1 MKNKHYFRFEF
12 DVEVVFKGRIKCT
25 KSELLD
31 QFQKSFI
38 DFNQMA
44 RELQKSTE
52 DNNSSL
58 NQVNFRI
65 IKPNSILKGEDNAFL
80 EGLDRPLYCMLYVI
94 QCCSSFSDAV
104 VTKLLN
110 MNEIA
115 FPDLSKMIRVML
127 SIPPSTGWIER
138 AYNVLENMSEEVEPV
153 RSWITEAPI
162 FF

>member
-1 MKNKHYFRFEF
+1 MSSLYMKNKHYFRFEF

-31 QFQKSFI
+31 QFQKSFT
-38 DFNQMA
+38 DFNRMA

-104 VTKLLN
+104 VTKTSQY
-110 MNEIA
+110 E
-115 FPDLSKMIRVML
+115 
-127 SIPPSTGWIER
+127 
-138 AYNVLENMSEEVEPV
+138 
-153 RSWITEAPI
+153 
-162 FF
+162 

>member
-1 MKNKHYFRFEF
+1 MLFLVQNIELFFVTLKKHILEALIMSSLYMRNKHFRFDF

-31 QFQKSFI
+31 QFQKSFT
-38 DFNQMA
+38 DFNRMA

-58 NQVNFRI
+58 NQLNFRI

-104 VTKLLN
+104 VTKTSQY
-110 MNEIA
+110 E
-115 FPDLSKMIRVML
+115 
-127 SIPPSTGWIER
+127 
-138 AYNVLENMSEEVEPV
+138 
-153 RSWITEAPI
+153 
-162 FF
+162 

>member
-1 MKNKHYFRFEF
+1 MSSLYMKNKHYFRFEF

-31 QFQKSFI
+31 QFQKSFT
-38 DFNQMA
+38 DFNRMA

-58 NQVNFRI
+58 NQLNFRI

-80 EGLDRPLYCMLYVI
+80 KGLDRLLYCMLYAI

-104 VTKLLN
+104 VAN
-110 MNEIA
+110 ISQYE
-115 FPDLSKMIRVML
+115 
-127 SIPPSTGWIER
+127 
-138 AYNVLENMSEEVEPV
+138 
-153 RSWITEAPI
+153 
-162 FF
+162 